1 MIASGCARLIHL
13 KLKPAKHEEVF
24 VKRLFWLL
32 PFILLGGLFAFVT
45 TPVQAD
51 TTYIAVRGDTL
62 SKIACMFDVSLNS
75 LIAANVDNLPNPDLL
90 VAGKRIIIPGR
101 DGGPVKDCTTPTPAA
116 LPTVVSTTTPV
127 PTLSVTATTLP
138 VTATPAAATPSG
150 QPAAPSTGVN
160 LLPNPSFE
168 EGSYDLYGA
177 PELQVPDGWM
187 MEIDEG
193 GILAPGTGEPFI
205 RPESR
210 IAPIWGLPAAEG
222 PLFVYDGNWT
232 IKVFKGGHPISFRL
246 FTDVYLQPGTYR
258 FVANYFPDMV
268 SSYQPGVGKVWATD
282 PLAGEVRFIRG
293 SVANSWTPVTVGTRN
308 TMIQTFTVTTAGT
321 VRLGVAFRSR
331 YIYANNGF
339 FIDAW
344 SLQRID

>member
-1 MIASGCARLIHL
+1 M
-13 KLKPAKHEEVF
+13 
-24 VKRLFWLL
+24 KRLVWLL
-32 PFILLGGLFAFVT
+32 PVVLLLGLLTFIT
-45 TPVQAD
+45 TPAQAD
-51 TTYIAVRGDTL
+51 TTYVAVRGDTL

-75 LIAANVDNLPNPDLL
+75 LIAANIDNLPNPNLL
-90 VAGKRIIIPGR
+90 VAGKRITIPGQ
-101 DGGPVKDCTTPTPAA
+101 DGGPVRDCTTPTPAA
-116 LPTVVSTTTPV
+116 SPTSVVVGTATPA
-127 PTLSVTATTLP
+127 PTLSAAV
-138 VTATPAAATPSG
+138 ATPAAATPAG
-150 QPAAPSTGVN
+150 QSAAPITSAN

-177 PELQVPDGWM
+177 PELQVPDGWI

-246 FTDVYLQPGTYR
+246 FTDVHLQPGTYR
-258 FVANYFPDMV
+258 FVAQYFPDMV
-268 SSYQPGVGKVWATD
+268 VAYEPGVGKVWATD

-293 SVANSWTPVTVGTRN
+293 SLLNSWTPVTVGARN

-339 FIDAW
+339 FIDGW
-344 SLQRID
+344 SLQRIN

>member
-1 MIASGCARLIHL
+1 
-13 KLKPAKHEEVF
+13 
-24 VKRLFWLL
+24 VKRLFWFLPIVFFVALL
-32 PFILLGGLFAFVT
+32 AFMT
-45 TPVQAD
+45 TPAQAD
-51 TTYIAVRGDTL
+51 TTYVAVRGDTL

-75 LIAANVDNLPNPDLL
+75 LIAANVDTLPNPNLL
-90 VAGKRIIIPGR
+90 MAGKRILIPGR
-101 DGGPVKDCTTPTPAA
+101 DGGPINDCTTPTPAA
-116 LPTVVSTTTPV
+116 LPTV
-127 PTLSVTATTLP
+127 AG
-138 VTATPAAATPSG
+138 TATPAPTLSAATTPVAATPSG
-150 QPAAPSTGVN
+150 QSAAPITGAN

-193 GILAPGTGEPFI
+193 GILAPDTGHPFI

-222 PLFVYDGNWT
+222 PNFVYDGNWT

-258 FVANYFPDMV
+258 FVAQYFPDLV
-268 SSYQPGVGKVWATD
+268 VAYDGSNKVWATQ
-282 PLAGEVRFIRG
+282 PLSGEVRFIRG
-293 SVANSWTPVTVGTRN
+293 TGGSGWTEVTPGVKN
-308 TMIQTFTVTTAGT
+308 VMIQTFTVSSAGT
-321 VRLGVAFRSR
+321 VRLGVAFRTR

-339 FIDAW
+339 FIDGW
-344 SLQRID
+344 SLQRIN